1 MTVQG
6 RGGASFPAPEGVYL
20 CTSTTHPLNPYVGMR
35 IYETDTGKELTF
47 QSATTGFTPP
57 WNTAWGVV
65 GQAQAV
71 ADQATITTVVDV
83 TSCTVTWTTVANRR
97 YLITAICLVQNTTAA
112 AAFQLLV
119 TDATP
124 TTKYLTQI
132 HSPVINSSDLIAL
145 SYHES
150 GIAAGSV
157 TRKLRALTGAGSGTI
172 KGTTSPTQIIVTD
185 VGSSAAPV

>member
-6 RGGASFPAPEGVYL
+6 RQGATYPSAEGVIL
-20 CTSTTHPLNPYVGMR
+20 CTSTTHPLNPYIGMR

-47 QSATTGFTPP
+47 VGATMQFQPP

-71 ADQATITTVVDV
+71 ADQATITTAVDV

-97 YLITAICLVQNTTAA
+97 YLITASALVQNTTAA
-112 AAFQLLV
+112 SAFQLLV

-124 TTKYLTQI
+124 TTKKLAQI
-132 HSPVINSSDLIAL
+132 HNAVINSVDQIAF
-145 SYHES
+145 SYHET

-157 TRKLRALTGAGSGTI
+157 TRKLRALAAAGSGTI
-172 KGTTSPTQIIVTD
+172 KGTTTPTEIVVTD
-185 VGSSAAPV
+185 VGSNGVPS